1 MLVLSR
7 RENESIVIGDRIT
20 VKVVKIRGNQV
31 RLAIEAPKE
40 VRVLRTELV
49 DRGPAEDRCR
59 LSLVRAHRHVARASI
74 PSIELNAPSP
84 CS

>member
-7 RENESIVIGDRIT
+7 RKDEAIVVGDRIT
-20 VKVVKIRGNQV
+20 VRVVEIRGNQV

-49 DRGPAEDRCR
+49 GSEAAK
-59 LSLVRAHRHVARASI
+59 VVAA
-74 PSIELNAPSP
+74 
-84 CS
+84 